1 MKPLLNIKNLVV
13 DFHTEKGTAHALNN
27 VSFHLNQGET
37 LGVVGESGC
46 GKSVTALAIMR
57 LIQSPPGRIVS
68 GQIEFK
74 GTNLLEKSER
84 QMRSIRGKD
93 ISMIFQEPMTALD
106 PVFSI
111 GNQLTSVIRNHQKLS
126 RSGAC
131 QLAVEMMKK
140 VDIPEPEKR
149 MKEYPHQLSGG
160 MRQRVMIAMAMSCQ
174 PSLIIADE
182 PTTAL
187 DVTVQALVLSELAK
201 LQKSHK
207 MGIVLITHD
216 MGVIAETCK
225 DVIVMYCGNVV
236 ETADVRTLFRSPKHP
251 YTVGLLHSLPK
262 IENSKLDKLPT
273 IEGIVPDLLH
283 LPKGCNF
290 VNRCPRAKAMCRDQ
304 EPSLEIQPDKAKV
317 ACFFP
322 YE

>member
-27 VSFHLNQGET
+27 VSFQLNQGET

-126 RSGAC
+126 RSGAF

-149 MKEYPHQLSGG
+149 MKEHPHQLSGG

-187 DVTVQALVLSELAK
+187 DVTVQALVLNELAE

-262 IENSKLDKLPT
+262 IQNNKLDKLPT
-273 IEGIVPDLLH
+273 IEGIVPDLLN

-290 VNRCPRAKAMCRDQ
+290 VNRCPRAKTICSDQ
-304 EPSLEIQPDKAKV
+304 EPGLEIQPDKAKV

-322 YE
+322 HE